1 MSTIT
6 VSIDPGDVQS
16 FADHVRVNP
25 PDGPI
30 VMHNDDDGAFI
41 AVRHMDGGIRCQ
53 FGPGKSVA

>member
-1 MSTIT
+1 MSSTA
-6 VSIDPGDVQS
+6 VSIEPGDVQS

-41 AVRHMDGGIRCQ
+41 AVWQMDDGTRCQ